1 LRLIVAFLLPA
12 ISAFA
17 ADWPR
22 FRGPNGSGIA
32 GAGSLP
38 AEFGAKKNL
47 IWKVK
52 APAGT
57 SSPIV
62 AGGKVFLTSF
72 DKEDR
77 LLICLDA
84 KTGRELWRRSHPR
97 DRQEAFHP
105 LNGPTTPS
113 PVVEGSNVYVF
124 FPEIGLISYDH
135 NGGLRWKTPLGPFHS
150 VQGLASSPI
159 YADGLVM
166 LAIDQTQDSFLAAFD
181 AVTGKQRW
189 QAPRPS
195 NQMGGYS
202 SPVVFQPKDGPAQV
216 VYAGAIEIAGYQI
229 QTGER
234 LWWLHGISAATAAT
248 PVLHGDLLYSNEPIG
263 AEAGGP
269 FSILASFDKNK
280 DGRLT
285 KEEIQ
290 DPGMIRLLMG
300 IEKEYGD
307 NDGQLDEKEWD
318 KFREAAKDIGGMT
331 AIKLNGHGDLSKTG
345 IRWRLLKSI
354 PYLTS
359 SLLFDGVLY
368 SIRDGGI
375 LSSINPDTGVI
386 HKQGRLE
393 GAMDK
398 YYASPVAGD
407 GKLYLTSEQGKIAVV
422 KAGPQWELL
431 AVNDLEEQTYATPAL
446 ANGRI
451 YIRTRPSLYCFGLTA
466 TLGQ

>member
-1 LRLIVAFLLPA
+1 MRLIVAFLLPA
-12 ISAFA
+12 ISGFA

-38 AEFGAKKNL
+38 AEFGSKKHL

-57 SSPIV
+57 SSP
-62 AGGKVFLTSF
+62 T
-72 DKEDR
+72 
-77 LLICLDA
+77 
-84 KTGRELWRRSHPR
+84 
-97 DRQEAFHP
+97 
-105 LNGPTTPS
+105 
-113 PVVEGSNVYVF
+113 
-124 FPEIGLISYDH
+124 
-135 NGGLRWKTPLGPFHS
+135 
-150 VQGLASSPI
+150 
-159 YADGLVM
+159 
-166 LAIDQTQDSFLAAFD
+166 
-181 AVTGKQRW
+181 
-189 QAPRPS
+189 
-195 NQMGGYS
+195 
-202 SPVVFQPKDGPAQV
+202 
-216 VYAGAIEIAGYQI
+216 
-229 QTGER
+229 
-234 LWWLHGISAATAAT
+234 
-248 PVLHGDLLYSNEPIG
+248 G

-269 FSILASFDKNK
+269 FSLLASFDKNK
-280 DGRLT
+280 DGKLA

-359 SLLFDGVLY
+359 SLLFEGVLY

-422 KAGPQWELL
+422 KAGPQWDLL